1 MQRRDRIA
9 MQKITEEFQFAL
21 NALNGKTLE
30 DEVLKRAVAMA
41 VINVGELVKNI
52 SMETRNANP
61 QVPWKELAGMRDIA
75 AHRYQTLRMEDVYCT
90 VRDDFSGLKPMVEE
104 ILQR

>member
-30 DEVLKRAVAMA
+30 DFLQDEVLKRAVAMA

-61 QVPWKELAGMRDIA
+61 QVP
-75 AHRYQTLRMEDVYCT
+75 
-90 VRDDFSGLKPMVEE
+90 
-104 ILQR
+104 

>member
-30 DEVLKRAVAMA
+30 
-41 VINVGELVKNI
+41 
-52 SMETRNANP
+52 
-61 QVPWKELAGMRDIA
+61 
-75 AHRYQTLRMEDVYCT
+75 
-90 VRDDFSGLKPMVEE
+90 E